1 MPSAKKAEKKDK
13 KPKKEKPVS
22 DDESDDDDAVEEE
35 EEVEPEHVRRKR
47 QRGRAAFLTLLRR
60 VIAFIPL
67 GIVLSRQPFMVKPRM
82 SGVNAA
88 KMRPLELAIVGA
100 VQFAAGSPTF
110 VRNPQLHVYLNAT
123 GRVLLTPFEY
133 LTAQQSKR
141 AMPAEKTWQG
151 AYKKTA
157 KGWGRLVDRDASVR
171 EMATAPQ
178 PNLPLIGSVLLVIGT
193 MLCPLF
199 GGVTE
204 YLIVIGWC
212 ARARVPPTPLP
223 ACPRARP
230 HRCSPSHAPHTRR
243 TRATHAP
250 HTAAHVHALLPV
262 PHAQCAPV

>member
-1 MPSAKKAEKKDK
+1 M
-13 KPKKEKPVS
+13 S

-204 YLIVIGWC
+204 YLIVIGC
-212 ARARVPPTPLP
+212 VLVMQGGRQLGMEAQPELYVAGVVAVLAIAAMEYAGKAPPPTK
-223 ACPRARP
+223 AK
-230 HRCSPSHAPHTRR
+230 RR
-243 TRATHAP
+243 
-250 HTAAHVHALLPV
+250 
-262 PHAQCAPV
+262 

>member
-1 MPSAKKAEKKDK
+1 M
-13 KPKKEKPVS
+13 
-22 DDESDDDDAVEEE
+22 
-35 EEVEPEHVRRKR
+35 RRKR

-204 YLIVIGWC
+204 YLIVIGC
-212 ARARVPPTPLP
+212 VLVMQGGRQLGMEAQPELYVAGVVAVLAIAAMEYAGKAPPPTK
-223 ACPRARP
+223 AK
-230 HRCSPSHAPHTRR
+230 RR
-243 TRATHAP
+243 
-250 HTAAHVHALLPV
+250 
-262 PHAQCAPV
+262 